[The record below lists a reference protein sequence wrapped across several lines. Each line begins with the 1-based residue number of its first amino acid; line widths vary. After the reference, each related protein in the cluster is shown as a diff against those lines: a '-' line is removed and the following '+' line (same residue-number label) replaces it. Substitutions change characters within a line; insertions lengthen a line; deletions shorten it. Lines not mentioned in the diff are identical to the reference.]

1 MARKKKLPKAAEFEI
16 GTYPYDDKMKRKAY
30 EKDLIALQ
38 IELLKVQRWT
48 KETGQRHLLIFEGRD
63 AAGKGGTIK
72 PG

>member
-1 MARKKKLPKAAEFEI
+1 MGKSRAAEFEI
-16 GTYPYDDKMKRKAY
+16 GEYPYKENMKRKLY
-30 EKDLIALQ
+30 EKELEALQ

-72 PG
+72 RF